1 MAVATST
8 ALIIAAVVVAAAAAG
23 TGAYLSSEQAAAQAR
38 DQMKASKHKA
48 EAERQA
54 AAARRKHVLWEAGK
68 RQKGML
74 SAQAAAGVEIG
85 EGASL
90 LENEMEFASAAEYD
104 AQLSE
109 FPHLLN
115 SAQDDYTARLFGR
128 QADRIKSMQGV
139 NTGLAVGSSLA
150 SSYGAYGGMLGG
162 GGTGAGSNAWV

>member
-1 MAVATST
+1 MAVGTT
-8 ALIIAAVVVAAAAAG
+8 AAIIIAVVVAAAA
-23 TGAYLSSEQAAAQAR
+23 GASAYMSSEQAAAQAR
-38 DQMKASKHKA
+38 DQKKASKHKA

-68 RQKGML
+68 QQKGL
-74 SAQAAAGVEIG
+74 LAAQAAAGVEIG

-139 NTGLAVGSSLA
+139 TTGLAVTSSLA
-150 SSYGAYGGMLGG
+150 SSYGAYGGSLGG
-162 GGTGAGSNAWV
+162 GAGSDAWV